1 MKHGPLALIDSSKDK
16 ETPIILIIL
25 EDEFVQDMK
34 LSLSE
39 VNSRNARTIV
49 ITDSP

>member
-1 MKHGPLALIDSSKDK
+1 
-16 ETPIILIIL
+16 
-25 EDEFVQDMK
+25 MK

-49 ITDSP
+49 ITDSVHSLSNVMNKIDHLIPIPKIGE

>member
-25 EDEFVQDMK
+25 EDEFV
-34 LSLSE
+34 
-39 VNSRNARTIV
+39 
-49 ITDSP
+49 